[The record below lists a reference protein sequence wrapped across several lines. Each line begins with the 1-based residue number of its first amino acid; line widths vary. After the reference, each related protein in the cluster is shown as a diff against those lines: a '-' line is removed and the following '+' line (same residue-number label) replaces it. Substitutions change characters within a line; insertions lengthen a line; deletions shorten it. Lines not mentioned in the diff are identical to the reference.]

1 MSSEQQAHRKAAT
14 AEPLVTVIIASYNHA
29 PYIEASIES
38 VLAQTYPH
46 IELLV
51 VDDGSADDSVARI
64 RRLQTSHGFDLR
76 VQQNRGLT
84 RTLNES
90 IARARGS
97 LIAPFGSD
105 DIMLPDRIERQ
116 VAYMADK
123 PEVGIC
129 GGNIEFIHADGTL
142 YEDREQKQRDVA
154 AQRIDFED
162 VFLQR
167 KPIPPTATL
176 TFRKEAL
183 ERVGGFNPEIRL
195 EDVYIWLR
203 ITHAG
208 YFIDRIDALMARYR
222 KHPTNTYKN
231 LRFMAESLLRT
242 YEDYAGHP
250 AYPAVR
256 ARLLNSLFVKAAD
269 RDKVL
274 ARELLGQLPPRY
286 WNGKTLRGVFRYV
299 FSADKD

>member
-1 MSSEQQAHRKAAT
+1 MDKDAAQ
-14 AEPLVTVIIASYNHA
+14 PLVTVIIASYNHA

-51 VDDGSADDSVARI
+51 IDDGSTDDSVARI
-64 RRLQTSHGFDLR
+64 CRLQEQYGFDFR
-76 VQQNRGLT
+76 EQHNKGLT
-84 RTLNES
+84 HTLNEA

-105 DIMLPDRIERQ
+105 DIMLPGRIATQ
-116 VAYMADK
+116 VAYLADK

-129 GGNIEFIHADGTL
+129 GGNIEFIHADGRP
-142 YEDREQKQRDVA
+142 YPDAEQKQRDLGP
-154 AQRIDFED
+154 QHIDFDD
-162 VFLQR
+162 VFLDR

-176 TFRKEAL
+176 MFRKEAL
-183 ERVGGFNPEIRL
+183 EKVGGFNPEIRL

-208 YFIDRIDALMARYR
+208 YYIDRIPKLMAQYR

-231 LRFMAESLLRT
+231 LRFMADSLLRT
-242 YEDYAGHP
+242 YADYADHP
-250 AYPAVR
+250 AYAQVR
-256 ARLLNSLFVKAAD
+256 NRLINSLFVKAAD
-269 RDKVL
+269 RDKAL
-274 ARELLGQLPPRY
+274 ARELLGKLPLSG
-286 WNGKTLRGVFRYV
+286 WNGKTVRGLLRYA
-299 FSADKD
+299 FSSVAKG

>member
-1 MSSEQQAHRKAAT
+1 MGRAQNDG
-14 AEPLVTVIIASYNHA
+14 PLVTVIIASYNHG

-51 VDDGSADDSVARI
+51 VDDGSTDDSVARI
-64 RRLQTSHGFDLR
+64 RRLQAAHGFDFR

-90 IARARGS
+90 ISRARGS

-105 DIMLPDRIERQ
+105 DIMLPDRIARQ

-142 YEDREQKQRDVA
+142 YPDREQKQRDVA
-154 AQRIDFED
+154 SQRIDFED

-176 TFRKEAL
+176 MFRKDAL

-231 LRFMAESLLRT
+231 LRFMSESLLRT
-242 YEDYAGHP
+242 YEDYADHP
-250 AYPAVR
+250 AYPRVR

-269 RDKVL
+269 RDKAL
-274 ARELLGQLPPRY
+274 AGELLAQLPLRY
-286 WNGKTLRGVFRYV
+286 WNGKTLRGLFRYV
-299 FSADKD
+299 FSRAPG

>member
-1 MSSEQQAHRKAAT
+1 MDKDAAQ
-14 AEPLVTVIIASYNHA
+14 PLVTVIIASYNHA

-38 VLAQTYPH
+38 VLAQSWPQ

-51 VDDGSADDSVARI
+51 IDDGSTDDSVARI
-64 RRLQTSHGFDLR
+64 RRLQEQHGFDFR
-76 VQQNRGLT
+76 EQHNKGLT

-105 DIMLPDRIERQ
+105 DIMLPGRIATQ
-116 VAYMADK
+116 VAYLADK

-129 GGNIEFIHADGTL
+129 GGNIEFIHADGTP
-142 YEDREQKQRDVA
+142 YPDAEQKQRDLGP
-154 AQRIDFED
+154 QHIDFDD
-162 VFLQR
+162 VFLDR

-176 TFRKEAL
+176 MFRKEAL
-183 ERVGGFNPEIRL
+183 EKVGGFNPEIRL

-208 YFIDRIDALMARYR
+208 YYIDRIPKLMAQYR

-231 LRFMAESLLRT
+231 LRFMADSLLRT
-242 YEDYAGHP
+242 YADYADHP
-250 AYPAVR
+250 AYAQVR
-256 ARLLNSLFVKAAD
+256 NRLINSLFVKAAD
-269 RDKVL
+269 RDKAL
-274 ARELLGQLPPRY
+274 ARELLGKLPLSG
-286 WNGKTLRGVFRYV
+286 WNGKTVRGLLRYA
-299 FSADKD
+299 FSSVAKG

>member
-1 MSSEQQAHRKAAT
+1 MQIDDSL
-14 AEPLVTVIIASYNHA
+14 PLVTVIIASYNHA

-38 VLAQTYPH
+38 VLAQSYPK

-51 VDDGSADDSVARI
+51 VDDGSTDDSVARI
-64 RRLQTSHGFDLR
+64 RRLQERHGFDFR

-90 IARARGS
+90 IARAQGS

-105 DIMLPDRIERQ
+105 DIMLPERIAIQ

-129 GGNIEFIHADGTL
+129 GGNIEFILADGAL
-142 YEDREQKQRDVA
+142 YPDREQKQRDVPP
-154 AQRIDFED
+154 QRIDFDD

-176 TFRKEAL
+176 MFRKEAL

-195 EDVYIWLR
+195 EDVYIWLK

-208 YFIDRIDALMARYR
+208 YFIDRIDALMAHYR

-242 YEDYAGHP
+242 YQDYAEHP
-250 AYPAVR
+250 AYEAVR
-256 ARLLNSLFVKAAD
+256 RRLLNSLFVKAAD

-274 ARELLGQLPPRY
+274 ARELLAQLPLRG
-286 WNGKTLRGVFRYV
+286 WNGKTLRGLWRYA
-299 FSADKD
+299 FSPTVPH